1 MFDGFRTRDGHAVV
15 SRISMRFMR
24 IYADADENLMNIIH
38 KQRVE
43 KSLFKRQCQDDHV
56 GSNMG
61 WFCFTIWCGSCGWA
75 HASANIG
82 TWPSLFRTPNL
93 NFYMMS
99 VMRFASTT
107 YLRLTIEVICW
118 FMFLVSSLIKV
129 MDHHGS
135 LKIIIVSIIII
146 VERLTT

>member
-24 IYADADENLMNIIH
+24 IYADADENVMNIIH

-61 WFCFTIWCGSCGWA
+61 
-75 HASANIG
+75 
-82 TWPSLFRTPNL
+82 
-93 NFYMMS
+93 
-99 VMRFASTT
+99 
-107 YLRLTIEVICW
+107 
-118 FMFLVSSLIKV
+118 
-129 MDHHGS
+129 
-135 LKIIIVSIIII
+135 
-146 VERLTT
+146 